1 MGRVILGLYGK
12 LVPVTVSNFKTMCKS
27 NGPSYKN
34 SAVHKVLPGQYMVAG
49 RQGKR
54 SEIVGD
60 GPDGERASK
69 GLARNVEAVDPR
81 AFVLAH
87 DRAGVV
93 SLCLGLNDDD
103 EEVKLDPG
111 YRNVEFL
118 ITTGPGPCPELDGK
132 NIVFGTVVEG
142 LDVIRAIAA
151 VPTFEPGERIRQFN
165 ELAELIGDERA
176 QMGRAMWNR
185 PLKTVYISDC
195 GELMVAKPTLSPSLP

>member
-1 MGRVILGLYGK
+1 M
-12 LVPVTVSNFKTMCKS
+12 M
-27 NGPSYKN
+27 
-34 SAVHKVLPGQYMVAG
+34 
-49 RQGKR
+49 
-54 SEIVGD
+54 GD

-69 GLARNVEAVDPR
+69 SLARNVEAVDPR
-81 AFVLAH
+81 AFMLGH

-118 ITTGPGPCPELDGK
+118 ITTGPGSCPEFDGK
-132 NIVFGTVVEG
+132 NIVFGTVLEG

-176 QMGRAMWNR
+176 QII
-185 PLKTVYISDC
+185 YI
-195 GELMVAKPTLSPSLP
+195 VI